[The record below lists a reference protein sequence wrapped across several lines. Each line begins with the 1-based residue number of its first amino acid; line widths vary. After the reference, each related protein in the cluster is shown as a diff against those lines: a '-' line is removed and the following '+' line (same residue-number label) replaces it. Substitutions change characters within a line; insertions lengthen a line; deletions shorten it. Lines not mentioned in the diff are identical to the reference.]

1 MPFNLMDTNL
11 TCHVTIIIPTLNLLE
26 GVALENDYLS
36 EKASD
41 AATSGFDC

>member
-1 MPFNLMDTNL
+1 MLLNFIDTNL
-11 TCHVTIIIPTLNLLE
+11 TCHVTTIIPMLNLLE

-36 EKASD
+36 VKASD